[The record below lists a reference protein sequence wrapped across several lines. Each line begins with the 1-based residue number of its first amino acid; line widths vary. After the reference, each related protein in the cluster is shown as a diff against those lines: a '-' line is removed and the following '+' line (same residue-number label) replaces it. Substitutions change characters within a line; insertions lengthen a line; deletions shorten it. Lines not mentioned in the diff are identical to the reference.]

1 MARNEWIRTRASKQD
16 KEKLEIIRKHEGL
29 ENASETVR
37 KLIYDKYQEIVGKIK
52 KVNDGKN

>member
-1 MARNEWIRTRASKQD
+1 MAKSEWLHTRVSKQD
-16 KEKLEIIRKHEGL
+16 KEKLEAIRKHDGL

-52 KVNDGKN
+52 GGK